1 MLEGRHDWRDDKKG
15 IKIPSADADAE
26 CECEV
31 MVGCV
36 NCGSGRYNIVL
47 APTLTRQ
54 NAATLNTF
62 VSNVFSVNGIMH
74 LPNIWC
80 RSFDKYFDRLVVN
93 ISFGGLLRVL
103 NFEINNC
110 DEGTIF
116 CKSPQYQC
124 GAHK

>member
-26 CECEV
+26 CEGEV

-93 ISFGGLLRVL
+93 ISFGGLLRV
-103 NFEINNC
+103 
-110 DEGTIF
+110 
-116 CKSPQYQC
+116 PQF
-124 GAHK
+124 